1 MKQVWRTL
9 LAIFA
14 PLGSLVRVLDVILT
28 WADEIDSL
36 LHDPDLSPDF
46 HTDEGRR
53 TLEGQI
59 AYGEHWVNI
68 LTAARTAE
76 LLGLRRTARFDMA
89 WSFWRP
95 HTPCSWDSLM
105 QRYQRMRMSF
115 AAIECNAQRRA
126 AQQPAAHARQ
136 RRPPLAGPLPSAAL
150 AGTGL
155 AHRGLRAAPRQRPEH
170 LST

>member
-1 MKQVWRTL
+1 M

-36 LHDPDLSPDF
+36 LNDPDLSPDF

-53 TLEGQI
+53 TLEGQV

-76 LLGLRRTARFDMA
+76 LLGLRRTARFDTA

-95 HTPCSWDSLM
+95 HTPRS
-105 QRYQRMRMSF
+105 
-115 AAIECNAQRRA
+115 APHRA
-126 AQQPAAHARQ
+126 VVLLSGAH
-136 RRPPLAGPLPSAAL
+136 RRPVGLLSLAGGAA
-150 AGTGL
+150 
-155 AHRGLRAAPRQRPEH
+155 RCRATLSAPR
-170 LST
+170 S